1 MKINPNLQAMIT
13 GGILQSNEARFKKS
27 SEKMTSGYKINST
40 RDAPARYALSNKMN
54 AKLSS
59 ISKANNNAANAVNVI
74 QTADGALGEVQNML
88 HRVKELA
95 VRSANGTLTT
105 EDRLAIYGETKE
117 LFAEIERIGG
127 QTQYNNQKLLNGDQD
142 LKGYSKN
149 NENVSVATYNDKLP
163 TDKEYNLVFKADGS
177 LDIDETRKSEGFK
190 SGRFDIKP
198 GKEDP
203 ETHEV
208 KDYRIVFRKD
218 NGGELVLDCDKE
230 KIAKTGPTT
239 ADLEIKGIGGMK
251 IQTGNISGQEST
263 LAIPRIDLKNMDID
277 SIDLRTTEGAKASF
291 EKLDNALSFISD
303 VRSRLGANQNQIEA
317 TIANIDASSETL
329 TEAFS
334 NVKDVDMAEEMVEYT
349 RLQVLTQAGVSMLT
363 QANESPEQALQ
374 LLS

>member
-59 ISKANNNAANAVNVI
+59 INKANNNAANAVNVI

-95 VRSANGTLTT
+95 VKSANGTLTT
-105 EDRLAIYGETKE
+105 EDRLAIQDEVDN
-117 LFAEIERIGG
+117 LFAEIERIGD
-127 QTQYNNQKLLNGDQD
+127 QTQYNTQKLLNGDQD

-149 NENVSVATYNDKLP
+149 NENVSVATYNDMLP
-163 TDKEYNLVFKADGS
+163 VDKEYKLVFKTDGS
-177 LDIDETRKSEGFK
+177 LDIDATRESEGFK
-190 SGRFDIKP
+190 SGRFDV
-198 GKEDP
+198 GD
-203 ETHEV
+203 
-208 KDYRIVFRKD
+208 DRIVFTKD
-218 NGGELVLDCDKE
+218 NGGELVLDYDKE
-230 KIAKTGPTT
+230 KIAAGEKT
-239 ADLEIKGIGGMK
+239 AELEIKGVGGMK
-251 IQTGNISGQEST
+251 IQTGNISGQEIT
-263 LAIPRIDLKNMDID
+263 LAIPRINLKNMDID
-277 SIDLRTTEGAKASF
+277 AVDLRTEEGAKSSF
-291 EKLDNALSFISD
+291 EKLDNALNFISD

-363 QANESPEQALQ
+363 QANERPEQALQ

>member
-95 VRSANGTLTT
+95 VKSANGTLTT
-105 EDRLAIYGETKE
+105 QDRLAIHDETKN
-117 LFAEIERIGG
+117 LFAEIERIGS
-127 QTQYNNQKLLNGDQD
+127 QTQYNTQKLLNGDQD
-142 LKGYSKN
+142 LKGYSD

-163 TDKEYNLVFKADGS
+163 VDKEYNLVFKADGS

-190 SGRFDIKP
+190 SGRFDI
-198 GKEDP
+198 GED
-203 ETHEV
+203 
-208 KDYRIVFRKD
+208 RIVFSKD
-218 NGGELVLDCDKE
+218 NGGELVLDYDKE
-230 KIAKTGPTT
+230 KIAAGVQT
-239 ADLEIKGIGGMK
+239 AKLEIKGIGGMK
-251 IQTGNISGQEST
+251 IQTGNISGQELT
-263 LAIPRIDLKNMDID
+263 LAIPRINLKNMDID
-277 SIDLRTTEGAKASF
+277 SVDLRTAEGAKASF

>member
-59 ISKANNNAANAVNVI
+59 INKANNNAANAVNVI
-74 QTADGALGEVQNML
+74 QTADGALGEVHNML

-95 VRSANGTLTT
+95 VKSANGTLTT
-105 EDRLAIYGETKE
+105 QDRIAIQDEVDS
-117 LFAEIERIGG
+117 LFSEIERIGD
-127 QTQYNNQKLLNGDQD
+127 QTQYNTQKLLNGDQD
-142 LKGYSKN
+142 LKGYSD

-163 TDKEYNLVFKADGS
+163 VDKDYKLVFKVDGS

-190 SGRFDIKP
+190 SGRFDV
-198 GKEDP
+198 GD
-203 ETHEV
+203 
-208 KDYRIVFRKD
+208 DRIVFTKD
-218 NGGELVLDCDKE
+218 SGGELILDYDKE
-230 KIAKTGPTT
+230 KIVSTGTTT
-239 ADLEIKGIGGMK
+239 ANLEIRGIGGMK
-251 IQTGNISGQEST
+251 IQTGNISGQEVT
-263 LAIPRIDLKNMDID
+263 LAIPRINLKNMDLD
-277 SIDLRTTEGAKASF
+277 AVDLRTADGAKSSF

-363 QANESPEQALQ
+363 QANERPEQALQ